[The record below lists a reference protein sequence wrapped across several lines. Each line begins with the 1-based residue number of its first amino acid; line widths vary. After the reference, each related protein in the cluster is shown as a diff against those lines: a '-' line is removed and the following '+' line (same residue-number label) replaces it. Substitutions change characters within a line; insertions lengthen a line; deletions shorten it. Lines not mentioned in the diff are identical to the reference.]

1 MLSIKLFYGLP
12 MKTNYPLNVACCSAV
27 ALALALSA
35 GTVTASNSASDTAS
49 NYSGGGW
56 GLTPPNLGSGFGAWT
71 VTPVNGNNPPYVGT
85 YLGTGSSVA
94 SGGYVWGTYA
104 NGTGDNGNMHLFR
117 PFTVAGGGYND
128 PSGFGTLYNQSFSV
142 SLSSAGIGN
151 GAGGPPNSAL
161 GFQLATGQNFNTA
174 STALY
179 LVYRGT
185 SAGDNMYI
193 WNNVTAVETPV
204 AVTFAQLSAGITV
217 SVAVGNN
224 PDGLNP
230 YTLTV
235 SPFSGGSPY
244 ATATGTENG
253 PLQSVDLFDFNT
265 TGDGFFNNLNITA
278 EVPEPSSLA
287 LFGLSGVAMLLRL
300 RRRS

>member
-1 MLSIKLFYGLP
+1 
-12 MKTNYPLNVACCSAV
+12 MKISPELRLACLSAV
-27 ALALALSA
+27 SLALVGSVENAS
-35 GTVTASNSASDTAS
+35 ASNAASDTAS

-56 GLTPPNLGSGFGAWT
+56 GLTPPNLGTGFGAWT
-71 VTPVNGNNPPYVGT
+71 VTAINGNNPPYVGT
-85 YLGTGSSVA
+85 YLSTGSAVN
-94 SGGYVWGTYA
+94 SGGYAWGTYA

-117 PFTVAGGGYND
+117 TFTPAGGGYVD
-128 PSGFGTLYNQSFSV
+128 PSGFGTLFNQTISV

-151 GAGGPPNSAL
+151 GSGGPPGSAL

-185 SAGDNMYI
+185 SVTDNMYI
-193 WNNVTAVETPV
+193 WDNNTNVETPV
-204 AVTFAQLSAGITV
+204 AVTYAQLSAGITV

-224 PDGLNP
+224 PNGLNP

-235 SPFSGGSPY
+235 TPFGGGSPY
-244 ATATGTENG
+244 AVVTGDTTSA
-253 PLQSVDLFDFNT
+253 LQSIDLFDFNT

-278 EVPEPSSLA
+278 EAVPEPSTMALLGLGSLA
-287 LFGLSGVAMLLRL
+287 AMVI
-300 RRRS
+300 RRRK

>member
-1 MLSIKLFYGLP
+1 
-12 MKTNYPLNVACCSAV
+12 MKTTFVCNLACFSAI
-27 ALALALSA
+27 ALALALSS
-35 GTVTASNSASDTAS
+35 GTASASNAAFDTAA

-71 VTPVNGNNPPYVGT
+71 AVAFNANNPPYVGT
-85 YLGTGSSVA
+85 YLSTGSAVN
-94 SGGYVWGTYA
+94 SGGYAWGTYA
-104 NGTGDNGNMHLFR
+104 NGTGDNGSMHLFR
-117 PFTVAGGGYND
+117 PFTPAGGGYSD
-128 PSGFGTLYNQSFSV
+128 PSTLGTLYNQTFSV
-142 SLSSAGIGN
+142 SLSSVGIGN
-151 GAGGPPNSAL
+151 GSGGPPNSAL

-185 SAGDNMYI
+185 SASDNMYI
-193 WNNVTAVETPV
+193 WDNVTAVETPV
-204 AVTFAQLSAGITV
+204 AVTFAELNAGITV

-224 PDGLNP
+224 PTGLNP

-244 ATATGTENG
+244 ATVTGIENG
-253 PLQSVDLFDFNT
+253 PLQAVDLFDLNT
-265 TGDGFFNNLNITA
+265 TGDGFFNNLTITA

-287 LFGLSGVAMLLRL
+287 LFGLSGVAMLLRF
-300 RRRS
+300 RRRG

>member
-1 MLSIKLFYGLP
+1 
-12 MKTNYPLNVACCSAV
+12 MKTASCFKLACCSAI
-27 ALALALSA
+27 ALALALST
-35 GTVTASNSASDTAS
+35 GTVSASNFASDTAS

-85 YLGTGSSVA
+85 YLGGASSVA

-117 PFTVAGGGYND
+117 PFTVAGGGYSD
-128 PSGFGTLYNQSFSV
+128 PSTLGTLYNQTFSV

-151 GAGGPPNSAL
+151 GSGGPPGSAL

-204 AVTFAQLSAGITV
+204 AVTFAQLNAGITV

-230 YTLTV
+230 FTLTV

-244 ATATGTENG
+244 ATVTGTENG
-253 PLQSVDLFDFNT
+253 ALQAVDLFDFNT
-265 TGDGFFNNLNITA
+265 TGDGFFNNLNITPEA
-278 EVPEPSSLA
+278 VSEPSSLA